1 MDSDALD
8 TCLFCT
14 SVHFSVEIG
23 FCDGKDAVGWLH
35 GVQAFDVILHFIA
48 QKRWHLNHA
57 VTLGCLGADPQPLS
71 RQRDERVAD
80 RAGRMPA
87 VSAGRRAE
95 DRGLHGT
102 LPRAAQPSAEG
113 PCGGLSQGTRCCLDF
128 PTFSL
133 DCQPFCG
140 CSPLSILP
148 YRPKPGTTVPG
159 FCALWRN
166 LA

>member
-57 VTLGCLGADPQPLS
+57 VALGCLGVCNHVTAFDSLIGAQAE
-71 RQRDERVAD
+71 ERKINYIFDSIVD
-80 RAGRMPA
+80 VYDA
-87 VSAGRRAE
+87 VTE
-95 DRGLHGT
+95 II
-102 LPRAAQPSAEG
+102 E
-113 PCGGLSQGTRCCLDF
+113 
-128 PTFSL
+128 
-133 DCQPFCG
+133 
-140 CSPLSILP
+140 SI
-148 YRPKPGTTVPG
+148 
-159 FCALWRN
+159 
-166 LA
+166 